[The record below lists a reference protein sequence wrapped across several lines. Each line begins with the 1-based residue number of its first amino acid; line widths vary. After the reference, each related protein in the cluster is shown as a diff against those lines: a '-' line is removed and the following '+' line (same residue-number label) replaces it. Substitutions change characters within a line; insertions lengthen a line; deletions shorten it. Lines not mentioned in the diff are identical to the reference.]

1 MANEKII
8 WDTLMTEIK
17 NPYGVAGLM
26 GNLYAE
32 SALSPINLQGTYEKK
47 LGYTDASY
55 TAAVDNGSYTNFVKD
70 AAGYGLA
77 QWTYWSRKQNL
88 LNFAKEKG
96 TSIGDLNMQLAF
108 LVKELKSYSGVW
120 KAIINATSVKQASDK
135 VLTGYEKPANQGSS
149 VKTKRAGYGQK
160 YYDAYANTPV
170 EPVKTEE
177 PVKEE
182 PVVAIDFNKYIYST
196 GTHYISNSGSDE
208 NKSYSGG
215 KAGDQTGHE
224 WELKKWYSRPWSH
237 VFRYNGADKRVPRTL
252 AELGIKAALND
263 KIGYDQYQ
271 RATYWNQLKTVGYDP
286 SAITTACEEDCSAGV
301 AANVKACGYLLGIVA
316 LQNVSSG
323 MSSRDTVSN
332 LKNAGFTVLTDSKY
346 LSSGNYLQPGDILLY
361 VNHHVAMNITK
372 GKYANDVGD
381 GYWSKSNGASTTT
394 PVTTTPVTDTSEV
407 IGIATALGTMN
418 VRTAPNTNGK
428 ILGTIKRGT
437 AVNVLEIT
445 SNNWYKILYKDN
457 VAYVSNSNSKYFTYT
472 AKAVTSATPTTL
484 TEPASKKN
492 PVYGATEIPNGYND
506 SIKGTYTITA
516 AKSMNIRKGPG
527 TGFDILYAVSNT
539 AKFISDGY
547 YTDALDGTRWL
558 YGKVQIKSIIVEGFA
573 SSKLLKK
580 E

>member
-1 MANEKII
+1 
-8 WDTLMTEIK
+8 
-17 NPYGVAGLM
+17 
-26 GNLYAE
+26 
-32 SALSPINLQGTYEKK
+32 
-47 LGYTDASY
+47 
-55 TAAVDNGSYTNFVKD
+55 
-70 AAGYGLA
+70 
-77 QWTYWSRKQNL
+77 
-88 LNFAKEKG
+88 
-96 TSIGDLNMQLAF
+96 
-108 LVKELKSYSGVW
+108 
-120 KAIINATSVKQASDK
+120 
-135 VLTGYEKPANQGSS
+135 
-149 VKTKRAGYGQK
+149 
-160 YYDAYANTPV
+160 
-170 EPVKTEE
+170 
-177 PVKEE
+177 
-182 PVVAIDFNKYIYST
+182 
-196 GTHYISNSGSDE
+196 
-208 NKSYSGG
+208 
-215 KAGDQTGHE
+215 
-224 WELKKWYSRPWSH
+224 
-237 VFRYNGADKRVPRTL
+237 
-252 AELGIKAALND
+252 
-263 KIGYDQYQ
+263 
-271 RATYWNQLKTVGYDP
+271 
-286 SAITTACEEDCSAGV
+286 
-301 AANVKACGYLLGIVA
+301 
-316 LQNVSSG
+316 
-323 MSSRDTVSN
+323 
-332 LKNAGFTVLTDSKY
+332 
-346 LSSGNYLQPGDILLY
+346 
-361 VNHHVAMNITK
+361 MNITK

-394 PVTTTPVTDTSEV
+394 PVTTTPTTDPGEI

-472 AKAVTSATPTTL
+472 AKAVTSTTPTTL

-558 YGKVQIKSIIVEGFA
+558 YGKVQIKSIIVEGLA